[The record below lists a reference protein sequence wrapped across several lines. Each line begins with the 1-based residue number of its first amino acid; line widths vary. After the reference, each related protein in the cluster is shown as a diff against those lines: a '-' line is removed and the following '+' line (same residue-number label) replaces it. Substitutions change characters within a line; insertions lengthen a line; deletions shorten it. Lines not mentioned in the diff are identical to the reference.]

1 MSDVCLFVCLFTHK
15 RKIGIHLNPLRFIFD
30 SKPLNVMLLLDQCS
44 YNQVPSMPSL
54 NLTVDPLINYYY
66 YNAFRT
72 INTLSLVYS
81 LPSCL
86 FND

>member
-1 MSDVCLFVCLFTHK
+1 
-15 RKIGIHLNPLRFIFD
+15 
-30 SKPLNVMLLLDQCS
+30 MLLLDQCS